1 MSPGVNMA
9 ALEHSDISNL
19 FLGSVVEELLWQFLD
34 ESSLIYEANRRSD
47 TSGSSSG
54 DFLPDSSYGD
64 GSLFDG
70 SRCRL
75 PAADYQ
81 KCSRNG
87 SRSQS
92 TIGNPIHARKAH
104 RPTKHERQSRV
115 QVVRSTEKA
124 LYAELREVC
133 EPDTVQRKCGV
144 SCWIL
149 FLFRNFFARKLLIS
163 SISCSKRP
171 MTFNQ
176 C

>member
-9 ALEHSDISNL
+9 APEYSDISNL
-19 FLGSVVEELLWQFLD
+19 FLGSVVEELLSQFLD
-34 ESSLIYEANRRSD
+34 ESSYVYETNRRSD
-47 TSGSSSG
+47 TSGSISG
-54 DFLPDSSYGD
+54 DSLPASSYGD
-64 GSLFDG
+64 GSLFAG
-70 SRCRL
+70 SRGRL
-75 PAADYQ
+75 PAEDYQ

-124 LYAELREVC
+124 LNAELREVC
-133 EPDTVQRKCGV
+133 EPDTVQRKCAF
-144 SCWIL
+144 SCWIF
-149 FLFRNFFARKLLIS
+149 FLFRKFFAQIFLIT
-163 SISCSKRP
+163 SIFCSKRP
-171 MTFNQ
+171 MASNQ